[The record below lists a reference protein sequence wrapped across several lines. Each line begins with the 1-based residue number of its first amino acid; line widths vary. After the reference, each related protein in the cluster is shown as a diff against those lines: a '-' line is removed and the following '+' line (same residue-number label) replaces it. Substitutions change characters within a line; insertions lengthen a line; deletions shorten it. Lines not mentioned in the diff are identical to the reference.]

1 MGFIGFR
8 VMSKSFLYMLLR
20 LLLRQVVKIRGQF
33 KEGGI
38 RVASVVSVF
47 KV

>member
-1 MGFIGFR
+1 
-8 VMSKSFLYMLLR
+8 MSKSCFFLHLLLR

-33 KEGGI
+33 KRGGI
-38 RVASVVSVF
+38 KVASVVSVF